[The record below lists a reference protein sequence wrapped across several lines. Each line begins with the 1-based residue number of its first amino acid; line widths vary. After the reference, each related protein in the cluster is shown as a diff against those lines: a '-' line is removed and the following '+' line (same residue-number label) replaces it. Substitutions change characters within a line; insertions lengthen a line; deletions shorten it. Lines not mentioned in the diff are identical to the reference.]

1 MTTSLI
7 LPTYSLDLG
16 SQRFKEQA
24 IEITVTLA
32 LAPVVDCLTVTF
44 PAALAL
50 SAAPGDPAVLTLA
63 NGEKDAPVFAGTI
76 EAIHRSFGVTR
87 VRALDSGGLLAR
99 VRPAVTYEQITAGDV
114 VKSLCDEAGVTT
126 AGVEDGVEL
135 AWYAA
140 DPGRNAYEHIA
151 RVCDWSGAIARVTAD
166 DELETLVLDASSASV
181 ALKYGREL
189 LSLDHAS
196 RAERLDSFVAAG
208 ESGAGSTSVPEALK
222 PVTDFFGGSR
232 PAGPS
237 AKARWASE
245 PALRTAKAAASAG
258 ASRQRSYG
266 ASRASGH
273 FAAFLQP
280 DLRPGT
286 VVEIQELPDGFPS
299 DLIWLRRVRH
309 VIAPTGA
316 VTRADFSRGGDA
328 FDPMALLGSLAG
340 AIAGAF

>member
-1 MTTSLI
+1 MTSLI
-7 LPTYSLDLG
+7 LPAYSLDLG
-16 SQRFKEQA
+16 SQRFVEQA
-24 IEITVTLA
+24 IDIAVTLA
-32 LAPVVDCLTVTF
+32 LAPVVNCLTVTF
-44 PAALAL
+44 PAAVAL
-50 SAAPGDPAVLTLA
+50 SAGPGDPAVLTLD
-63 NGEKDAPVFAGTI
+63 NGEKSAPVFAGTI

-87 VRALDSGGLLAR
+87 VRVLDCGGMLAR

-114 VKSLCDEAGVTT
+114 VKGLCDEAGVT
-126 AGVEDGVEL
+126 AADVEDGVDL
-135 AWYAA
+135 AYYAA
-140 DPGRNAYEHIA
+140 DPSRNAYEHIA
-151 RVCDWSGAIARVTAD
+151 RVCDWSGAIARITAD

-189 LSLDHAS
+189 LSFEHAS
-196 RAERLDSFVAAG
+196 RAERLESFVAAG

-232 PAGPS
+232 PDGPS
-237 AKARWASE
+237 AKARWTSQ

-266 ASRASGH
+266 ASRAAGH

-309 VIAPTGA
+309 VIAPEGA
-316 VTRADFSRGGDA
+316 VTRADFMRGGDA

>member
-1 MTTSLI
+1 MTSLI
-7 LPTYSLDLG
+7 LPAYSLDLG
-16 SQRFKEQA
+16 SQRFTAQA

-44 PAALAL
+44 PSSLSL
-50 SAAPGDPAVLTLA
+50 SAAVGDAAVLTLD

-76 EAIHRSFGVTR
+76 EAIHRSFDVTR
-87 VRALDSGGLLAR
+87 VRALDAGGLLAR

-114 VKSLCDEAGVTT
+114 VKGLCDEAGVTA
-126 AGVEDGVEL
+126 AGIEDGVDL
-135 AWYAA
+135 AYYAA
-140 DPGRNAYEHIA
+140 DTSRNAFEHIA

-166 DELETLVLDASSASV
+166 DELETLVLDAGSASV

-196 RAERLDSFVAAG
+196 RAEGLESFVVTG

-222 PVTDFFGGSR
+222 HVTDFFGGGR

-237 AKARWASE
+237 AKARWTSE
-245 PALRTAKAAASAG
+245 PAMRTAKAAASAG
-258 ASRQRSYG
+258 ASRRRNYG
-266 ASRASGH
+266 ASRARGH
-273 FAAFLQP
+273 FTAFLQP

-286 VVEIQELPDGFPS
+286 VVQIQELPGGFPS

-309 VIAPTGA
+309 VVGPAGA
-316 VTRADFSRGGDA
+316 ITRADFCRGGDA
-328 FDPMALLGSLAG
+328 FDPTALLGSLAG

>member
-1 MTTSLI
+1 MTSLI
-7 LPTYSLDLG
+7 LPAYSLTLG
-16 SQRFKEQA
+16 SQRFTEQA
-24 IEITVTLA
+24 IELTVTLA

-44 PAALAL
+44 PAAVAL
-50 SAAPGDPAVLTLA
+50 SAAPGDPAVLTLD
-63 NGEKDAPVFAGTI
+63 NGEKNAPVFAGTI
-76 EAIHRSFGVTR
+76 EAIRRSFDTIR
-87 VRALDSGGLLAR
+87 VRALDASGLLAR
-99 VRPAVTYEQITAGDV
+99 VRPAVTYEQSTAGDV
-114 VKSLCDEAGVTT
+114 VKGLCDETGVTA

-135 AWYAA
+135 AYYAA
-140 DPGRNAYEHIA
+140 DPSRNAYEHIA
-151 RVCDWSGAIARVTAD
+151 RVCEWSGAIARVTPD
-166 DELETLVLDASSASV
+166 DELEMLVLDASSASV

-189 LSLDHAS
+189 LSLEHAS
-196 RAERLDSFVAAG
+196 RAGRLESFVAAG
-208 ESGAGSTSVPEALK
+208 ESGAGSTSVPEALR
-222 PVTDFFGGSR
+222 PATDFFGGSR

-237 AKARWASE
+237 AKARWASQ

-266 ASRASGH
+266 ASRAAGSLS
-273 FAAFLQP
+273 AFLQP

-286 VVEIQELPDGFPS
+286 VVEIQELPEGFPS

-309 VIAPTGA
+309 SISPSGA